1 MIRSFTPALLLLPA
15 LALAACSPAADTA
28 DAPLPKGAW
37 QLAADQ
43 SNVAFVSVKGGNVGE
58 AHSFK
63 TVAGSVQPDGTVGVD
78 IDLASVETNVD
89 IRNERM
95 RDMLFEVVSF
105 PQAKLTAKIDP
116 AAISALK
123 PGERKAMTVPVT
135 LDLHGTTNSI
145 EAKLMVTRL
154 AGDSVLVE
162 TTAPLIVD
170 AAAVG
175 LGEGVEKLRAVA
187 NLPAISTAVPVT
199 ASLVF
204 KPKA

>member
-1 MIRSFTPALLLLPA
+1 MIRTLAPALLLLPA
-15 LALAACSPAADTA
+15 LALNACTPSEDKAE
-28 DAPLPKGAW
+28 APLPAGAW

-63 TVAGSVQPDGTVGVD
+63 SLEGSVQPDGTVGVD
-78 IDLASVETNVD
+78 IDLVSVDTGVD
-89 IRNERM
+89 VRNERM
-95 RDMLFEVVSF
+95 REMLFEVASF

-116 AAISALK
+116 ATISGLK

-145 EAKLMVTRL
+145 DARLMVTRL
-154 AGDSVLVE
+154 AGDTVLVE
-162 TTAPLIVD
+162 TAAPLILD

-175 LGEGVEKLRAVA
+175 LGEGVEKLRAIA
-187 NLPAISTAVPVT
+187 NLPAISSAVPVT

-204 KPKA
+204 KPKV

>member
-1 MIRSFTPALLLLPA
+1 MFRSLTPALLLLPA
-15 LALAACSPAADTA
+15 LALAACSSAGDKA
-28 DAPLPKGAW
+28 DAPLPDGAW

-43 SNVAFVSVKGGNVGE
+43 SSVAFVSVKGGDVGE

-63 TVAGSVQPDGTVGVD
+63 TVAGSVQADGTVGVE
-78 IDLASVETNVD
+78 IDLASVETGVD

-95 RDMLFEVVSF
+95 RDMLFEVASF

-116 AAISALK
+116 ATLRALK
-123 PGERKAMTVPVT
+123 PGERKAMTLPVT

-145 EAKLMVTRL
+145 EARLMVTRL
-154 AGDSVLVE
+154 AGDTVLVE

-170 AAAVG
+170 ASAVG

-187 NLPAISTAVPVT
+187 NLPAISAAVPVT